1 MRKNRRITPQ
11 GTRDLLFEE
20 CLARREVE
28 NRLSDLF
35 VQRGFCEVMT
45 PGIEFYDVVPGD
57 NEAIPPESV
66 YKLTDTKGRLLV
78 LRPDSTMPIAR
89 LTATR
94 LQNARL
100 PIRLYYAQD
109 VFRLNQGLS
118 GHNDQTFQA
127 GVELIGAAGERADL
141 DILSL
146 AAQSLRECVGD
157 DFRLEIG
164 HVGVFR
170 SLVDQLEVDTE
181 TRDEIR
187 SLVESKNY
195 AALSDRLDTLPADET
210 VAALRRLPRLFGGEE
225 VLKEA
230 QSFCRTDASRRALD
244 TIKRLYTA
252 MKNGGLAD
260 NITIDLGLVHPQ
272 EYYTGVIFR
281 GYVEGSGDTVVSGGR
296 YDTLLRQF
304 GPDLPATGFGV
315 NVDSLTKLLLERGKI
330 DPVIPPEVLVTAK
343 DGCEAQ
349 ALQKL
354 GELVENGVLCEFSVF
369 DTLEG
374 SMDYARSR
382 RIPKVMEVG
391 SGSVNEYET

>member
-170 SLVDQLEVDTE
+170 SLVDQLEVDAE

-225 VLKEA
+225 VLEEA
-230 QSFCRTDASRRALD
+230 QAFCRTDASRHALD
-244 TIKRLYTA
+244 TLKRLYQA
-252 MKNGGLAD
+252 MKECGLSD
-260 NITIDLGLVHPQ
+260 NVMIDLGLVHPQ

-330 DPVIPPEVLVTAK
+330 DPVIPPEVLVAAK

-349 ALQKL
+349 ALKKL
-354 GELVENGVLCEFSVF
+354 GELVEDGVLCEFSVF

-391 SGSVNEYET
+391 SGDVNEYEV

>member
-170 SLVDQLEVDTE
+170 SLVDQLEVDAE

-225 VLKEA
+225 VLEEA
-230 QSFCRTDASRRALD
+230 QAFCRTDASRHALD
-244 TIKRLYTA
+244 TLKRLYQA
-252 MKNGGLAD
+252 MKECGLSD
-260 NITIDLGLVHPQ
+260 NVMIDLGLVHPQ

-330 DPVIPPEVLVTAK
+330 DPVIPPEVLVAAK

-349 ALQKL
+349 ALKKL
-354 GELVENGVLCEFSVF
+354 GELVEDGILCEFSVF

-391 SGSVNEYET
+391 SGDVNEYEV

>member
-28 NRLSDLF
+28 NRLCDLF

-170 SLVDQLEVDTE
+170 SLVDQLEVDAE

-225 VLKEA
+225 VLEEA
-230 QSFCRTDASRRALD
+230 QAFCRTDASRHALD
-244 TIKRLYTA
+244 TLKRLYQA
-252 MKNGGLAD
+252 MKECGLSD
-260 NITIDLGLVHPQ
+260 NVMIDLGLVHPQ

-330 DPVIPPEVLVTAK
+330 DPVIPPEVLVAAK

-349 ALQKL
+349 ALKKL
-354 GELVENGVLCEFSVF
+354 GELVEDGVLCEFSVF

-391 SGSVNEYET
+391 SGDVNEYEV

>member
-1 MRKNRRITPQ
+1 MRKNRRITPR

-170 SLVDQLEVDTE
+170 SLVDQLEVDAE

-225 VLKEA
+225 VLEEA
-230 QSFCRTDASRRALD
+230 QAFCRTDASRHALD
-244 TIKRLYTA
+244 TLKRLYQA
-252 MKNGGLAD
+252 MKECGLSD
-260 NITIDLGLVHPQ
+260 NVMIDLGLVHPQ

-330 DPVIPPEVLVTAK
+330 DPVIPPEVLVAAK

-349 ALQKL
+349 ALKKL
-354 GELVENGVLCEFSVF
+354 GELVEDGVLCEFSVF

-391 SGSVNEYET
+391 SGDVNEYEV